1 MPTLR
6 IVIADD
12 HPLYRH
18 GLVDVL
24 RSAGLDVVGEAA
36 TAADAVSL
44 VRERQPDLAL
54 FDVKMP
60 GGGVAAA
67 AKAKM
72 DSPTTLV
79 IMLTVSED
87 EDDLAAAIDAG
98 ASGYVLKGVSSRE
111 LVAILRQVAGGD
123 PYVSS
128 TLAWTAVRR
137 HTEKAVDPL
146 GGLTNRECEILA
158 LVAEGLGN
166 ADIGERLGL
175 AEKTVK
181 HYMTSLFAKL
191 GARSRVEAALIG
203 YKAGIGDRDSNARG
217 RQ

>member
-1 MPTLR
+1 MKPTLR

-36 TAADAVSL
+36 IGPDAVRL
-44 VRERQPDLAL
+44 VRELEPDLAL

-67 AKAKM
+67 AEAKAA
-72 DSPTTLV
+72 SPTTNV

-98 ASGYVLKGVSSRE
+98 VSGYVLKGVAGRE

-128 TLAWTAVRR
+128 TLAWAAVRR
-137 HTEKAVDPL
+137 HTETAVDPL
-146 GGLTNRECEILA
+146 SGLTKREREILA

-166 ADIGERLGL
+166 AEIGERLGL

-181 HYMTSLFAKL
+181 HYMTSLFGKL

-203 YKAGIGDRDSNARG
+203 YKAGIGQSDTSAG
-217 RQ
+217 G